1 MLCTLGFH
9 RADQAATWNGGIG
22 FARCRDC
29 ATDLVRRPGARWR
42 AVPRGYAVVWRPADP
57 IAAPAARLAPPPA
70 APASRDYRHLVRRLA
85 GKQGPRILVVSA
97 ECPAPAANDTLLLL
111 AAMLQDELRGRLL
124 LIDATLAQDGISA
137 PLGATGAAGLSDII
151 GDDPW
156 LAVERMRMLARPDL
170 YLLPAGQN
178 PASGRPDRLA
188 AMLPFLTRH
197 FDHLLIQQ
205 RSIAADTRN
214 LALAARADCVA
225 LVAEEGRTPM
235 ARLDAAGALYA
246 ASGIAPAGIILA
258 TRGSRH
264 GD

>member
-9 RADQAATWNGGIG
+9 RADQAVAWNGGIG

-29 ATDLVRRPGARWR
+29 ATDLVQRPGARWR
-42 AVPRGYAVVWRPADP
+42 AVPRGYAVVWRPAVP
-57 IAAPAARLAPPPA
+57 VTAPAARLAPPA
-70 APASRDYRHLVRRLA
+70 GAPASRDYRHLVRRLA
-85 GKQGPRILVVSA
+85 AQGSPRILLLSA
-97 ECPAPAANDTLLLL
+97 ESLLSVANDTLLLL

-124 LIDATLAQDGISA
+124 LIDATLAEDGISA
-137 PLGATGAAGLSDII
+137 SLGAAGAAGLSDIA

-170 YLLPAGQN
+170 YLLPAGRH
-178 PASGRPDRLA
+178 PASGAPDRLA
-188 AMLPFLTRH
+188 AMLPFLARH

-214 LALAARADCVA
+214 LALATRADCVV

-235 ARLDAAGALYA
+235 ARLHAASALYA
-246 ASGIAPAGIILA
+246 SNGIAPAGVILA
-258 TRGSRH
+258 ASDPRH
-264 GD
+264 GV